1 MADTETDSE
10 AARERAASQAVA
22 ERLGVSLYDLTVVDA
37 GTLTPSV
44 RQIRLSAPGLADLGA
59 LPGQD
64 MMLSVPRGTGADSD
78 PRSIRRRYSIRHF
91 DAAAESVD
99 LYIVL
104 HGDGPGARW
113 AASAESGDVIE
124 AIGPRG
130 KVFVNPD
137 AAWHLFI
144 GDEAFLPAAF
154 AMAESLPGSTPALVV
169 VEVDSAADHLP
180 LEAAACPEGPRWVHR
195 GAGTGDTLL
204 GALSELEFP
213 TFGRGQAYI
222 GGEFHA
228 VNALRSA
235 LVERGLDAEQ
245 ISPKA
250 YWRSDSANAGN
261 GEPPKE

>member
-1 MADTETDSE
+1 M
-10 AARERAASQAVA
+10 A
-22 ERLGVSLYDLTVVDA
+22 ERLGVSVYDLTVVDTA
-37 GTLTPSV
+37 MLTPSM
-44 RQIRLSAPGLADLGA
+44 RQIRLSAPGLADLGSV
-59 LPGQD
+59 PGQD
-64 MMLSVPRGTGADSD
+64 MMLSVPRTTGSDTD
-78 PRSIRRRYSIRHF
+78 PRSIRRRYSIRHV
-91 DAAAESVD
+91 DAADESVD
-99 LYIVL
+99 LNVVL

-113 AASAESGDVIE
+113 AAAAEPGDVIE

-137 AAWHLFI
+137 AAWHLFV

-154 AMAESLPGSTPALVV
+154 AMAESLPALTPALVV
-169 VEVDSAADHLP
+169 MEVDSAADQLP

-195 GAGTGDTLL
+195 SAGTGDTLL
-204 GALSELEFP
+204 GALSELELP
-213 TFGRGQAYI
+213 PNGPGHAYI

-228 VNALRSA
+228 VAALRSA
-235 LVERGLDAEQ
+235 LVGRGLSAEQ